1 MKSYYLMSYGYISR
15 CHVTHDDIKILMI
28 CVYKLFFDITVWAS
42 LADMT
47 SQQFQNTVLFW
58 LLIHNLD
65 YFVIINWMFYERIII
80 DKLRIRQKTTKM
92 EKIEPYMWFHALF
105 IGSGKIPWGT
115 FSFRLYIVIYLL
127 GDHLPIFSKSE
138 KRFRF
143 LSSRSHS
150 KGPKSREFYL
160 LIGYLV
166 AIFIFGKSSRQFPS
180 TLTGNNPW

>member
-1 MKSYYLMSYGYISR
+1 
-15 CHVTHDDIKILMI
+15 
-28 CVYKLFFDITVWAS
+28 
-42 LADMT
+42 
-47 SQQFQNTVLFW
+47 
-58 LLIHNLD
+58 
-65 YFVIINWMFYERIII
+65 MFYERIII
-80 DKLRIRQKTTKM
+80 DKFRFRQKKTTKM

-105 IGSGKIPWGT
+105 IGSGKIPRGT
-115 FSFRLYIVIYLL
+115 FSFRLHVYIVIYLL
-127 GDHLPIFSKSE
+127 GDHLSIFSKSE

-180 TLTGNNPW
+180 TLTGNDSL